1 MKDLQVTKATSE
13 DIINMISEVI
23 DCFNKALYETYTTD
37 TYDNTT
43 DTYDKEDSP
52 KNEQEKKPT
61 VQKPLP
67 KRPNNDVSEKQ
78 ANDIKTLVS
87 EYIGTMVKPFCKL
100 SDETLSN
107 KSIELFDFAAW
118 LLNK

>member
-37 TYDNTT
+37 TYD
-43 DTYDKEDSP
+43 KEHSP
-52 KNEQEKKPT
+52 KNEQEKKP
-61 VQKPLP
+61 VIQNPLP

-78 ANDIKTLVS
+78 ANDIKELVS
-87 EYIGTMVKPFCKL
+87 EYIGTMVEPFCKL

>member
-1 MKDLQVTKATSE
+1 MKDLQVTKVTSE

-23 DCFNKALYETYTTD
+23 DCFNKALYE
-37 TYDNTT
+37 
-43 DTYDKEDSP
+43 TYDKEDSP

-78 ANDIKTLVS
+78 ANDIKKLVS
-87 EYIGTMVKPFCKL
+87 EYIGTMVEPFCKL

>member
-37 TYDNTT
+37 TYNN
-43 DTYDKEDSP
+43 EDLQ
-52 KNEQEKKPT
+52 KDEQEKKQT
-61 VQKPLP
+61 VQKSLP

-78 ANDIKTLVS
+78 ANDIKKLVS
-87 EYIGTMVKPFCKL
+87 EYISTMVEPFCKL

>member
-1 MKDLQVTKATSE
+1 MKDLQVTKVTSE

-37 TYDNTT
+37 TYDN
-43 DTYDKEDSP
+43 EDSP

-78 ANDIKTLVS
+78 TNDIKKLVS
-87 EYIGTMVKPFCKL
+87 EYIDTMVEPFCKL

>member
-23 DCFNKALYETYTTD
+23 VCFNKALYETS
-37 TYDNTT
+37 
-43 DTYDKEDSP
+43 DKEDSL
-52 KNEQEKKPT
+52 KNEQEKKQT

-67 KRPNNDVSEKQ
+67 NRPNNDVSEKQ
-78 ANDIKTLVS
+78 ANDIKELVS
-87 EYIGTMVKPFCKL
+87 EYIDTMVEPFCKL

-107 KSIELFDFAAW
+107 KAIELFDFAAW

>member
-37 TYDNTT
+37 TYNN
-43 DTYDKEDSP
+43 EDLQ
-52 KNEQEKKPT
+52 KDEQEKKQT

-78 ANDIKTLVS
+78 ANDIKKLVS
-87 EYIGTMVKPFCKL
+87 EYIGTMVEPFCKL

>member
-23 DCFNKALYETYTTD
+23 DCFNKALYETY
-37 TYDNTT
+37 
-43 DTYDKEDSP
+43 DKEDLQ
-52 KNEQEKKPT
+52 KNEQEKKQT

-78 ANDIKTLVS
+78 ANDIKELVS
-87 EYIGTMVKPFCKL
+87 EYIDTMVEPFCKL

-107 KSIELFDFAAW
+107 KAIELFDFAAW

>member
-23 DCFNKALYETYTTD
+23 DCFNKALYETY
-37 TYDNTT
+37 
-43 DTYDKEDSP
+43 DKEDLQ
-52 KNEQEKKPT
+52 KDEQEKKPT

-78 ANDIKTLVS
+78 ANDIKKLVS
-87 EYIGTMVKPFCKL
+87 EYIDTMVEPFCKL

-107 KSIELFDFAAW
+107 KAIELFDFAAW

>member
-1 MKDLQVTKATSE
+1 MKDLQATKVTSE

-23 DCFNKALYETYTTD
+23 DCFNKSLYETYI
-37 TYDNTT
+37 T
-43 DTYDKEDSP
+43 DTYDKEDSS
-52 KNEQEKKPT
+52 KNEQEKKPFI
-61 VQKPLP
+61 QKSLP

-78 ANDIKTLVS
+78 TNDIKKLVS
-87 EYIGTMVKPFCKL
+87 EYIDTMVEPFCKL

-107 KSIELFDFAAW
+107 KAIELFDFAAW